1 VDGPEVKITA
11 TLNGKHKQVLEVCN
25 EPGKVLELAEELDR
39 ISGSKRWVGNV
50 RQIRDR

>member
-39 ISGSKRWVGNV
+39 ISGSKRWGGNV